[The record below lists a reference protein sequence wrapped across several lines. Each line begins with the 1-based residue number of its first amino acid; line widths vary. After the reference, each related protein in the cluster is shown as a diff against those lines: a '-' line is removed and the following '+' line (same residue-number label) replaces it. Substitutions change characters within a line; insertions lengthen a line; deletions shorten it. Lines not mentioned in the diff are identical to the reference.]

1 MMIFYKYFLK
11 IISLIL
17 LFSIISCS
25 TSKKRIVELTQNI
38 NNDSIY
44 SYYCKN
50 GKQSHAIKIS
60 GTYIHPKNQSGKV
73 LDLQAKNL
81 KRYDKFKNDI
91 LSKAFYSLSSTS
103 QNVAVTTSSSYEEVV
118 TYAKNMQHSF
128 ISSADVSINPLIVA
142 TPDSNKFIFFHERVD
157 GACNSIMCSEFSKE
171 ESISIRELKY
181 LVDNYVLLE
190 PFDYQLKSYTCEKD
204 CPFYD
209 VDTGNGF
216 SGYSHPKRPI
226 GQDENKNV
234 NISEYVKLK
243 NLAWMRYFMKNTQIN
258 EAQSTDSQ
266 IYNLELSL
274 NLDGFCTYGRN
285 INDLHSQ

>member
-1 MMIFYKYFLK
+1 MNFCKYFLK
-11 IISLIL
+11 TISLIL
-17 LFSIISCS
+17 LFSIISCAS
-25 TSKKRIVELTQNI
+25 SKKRIVEFNQNI
-38 NNDSIY
+38 NSDSIY

-60 GTYIHPKNQSGKV
+60 STYVHPKNQTGKA
-73 LDLQAKNL
+73 LDQQAKRL
-81 KRYDKFKNDI
+81 KRYDNFKNDT
-91 LSKAFYSLSSTS
+91 LLKAFYSLSSPS
-103 QNVAVTTSSSYEEVV
+103 QNVAVTTSNSYAEVI

-128 ISSADVSINPLIVA
+128 INSADVSINPLIVI
-142 TPDSNKFIFFHERVD
+142 TPDSNRFIFFHERVD
-157 GACNSIMCSEFSKE
+157 GACNSIMCNEYSKE
-171 ESISIRELKY
+171 ENISIRELKY

-216 SGYSHPKRPI
+216 SGYSHPNRPI

-234 NISEYVKLK
+234 SISEYIKLK

-258 EAQSTDSQ
+258 EAQSADSQ

-274 NLDGFCTYGRN
+274 SLDGFCTFGRS
-285 INDLHSQ
+285 INDLLSQ